1 MRPRTVAAHRV
12 AKCPTHT
19 NHHHRPTAAVSGP
32 TLWFALLA
40 LYGLCCASP
49 AAAAPAPRT
58 APAPAP
64 SADTHLPAITVSG
77 IRYGAGR
84 TQLPST
90 TYTLDRHRFA
100 RGRRQVNLSES
111 LGQVPGVLVQNRYDY
126 AEGEQV
132 SIRGFGATAP
142 FGVEGVRLIVDGIP
156 ATMPDGQGE
165 PQIIDLPSAGRIDVI
180 EGPFSALY
188 GNAAGGV
195 ILVHTRNGPEKPTF
209 GLRSW
214 VGSFDSHQTTLSGGA
229 TSGPANYFTSL
240 SRFHTGGWR
249 DHSSAT
255 RTHFNAKLR
264 YSLGAGSSLTVIA
277 NALYQRAQDPSG
289 LSQTQMAQNPR
300 QARSAV
306 YTYDTRKTV
315 HNTQGGLVW
324 RQQLGPAN
332 VLHVSAY
339 DGQRSVLQFL
349 PFSGDYGLSS
359 GGVVDLADY
368 FGGGKARV
376 THQGMLAGIP
386 YSLSVGTQYERE
398 NEFRKGFVNNNGV
411 QGALR
416 RNEFDVVDSFAQ
428 FAQARWLLSPRW
440 SLAAGLR
447 HSTVRFRSTD
457 HFITAT
463 NPNDSGSATYSSN
476 NPVLG
481 FTYQATRHLHVY
493 FDYGRGFQTPT
504 FYQLAYRPDGKPG
517 LNFALQPMRS
527 DNYEVG
533 TRLERGRFSLTTSV
547 FHILTHNEIV
557 VAASTNGRTSYTNAG
572 ETRRNGAELAL
583 TDHITPR
590 LSARLA
596 YSYLDANFI
605 GGPYDGAALPGVPKQ
620 RAEASLTWA
629 DPGPGFY
636 TDLDFIAHGRAYAN
650 ADNTASAAGYGLVDW
665 AAGFRQHPGPWH
677 LSEFLRI
684 DNLFDR
690 NYVSALVIGDSYG
703 HYYEPGPGRDV
714 TIGLS
719 LRRSF

>member
-1 MRPRTVAAHRV
+1 MIWLVVITVYV
-12 AKCPTHT
+12 F
-19 NHHHRPTAAVSGP
+19 S
-32 TLWFALLA
+32 
-40 LYGLCCASP
+40 CASP
-49 AAAAPAPRT
+49 AYAVPAPHT
-58 APAPAP
+58 ATVTAP
-64 SADTHLPAITVSG
+64 SAGTHLPAITVSG
-77 IRYGAGR
+77 ISYGAGS

-90 TYTLDRHRFA
+90 TYSLGRARFA

-142 FGVEGVRLIVDGIP
+142 FGVQGVRLIVDGIP

-195 ILVHTRNGPEKPTF
+195 ILVHTRNGPRKPTI
-209 GLRSW
+209 GLRTW
-214 VGSFDSHQTTLSGGA
+214 AGSFGSNQTTLFGGA

-240 SRFHTGGWR
+240 SRFHTRGWR

-255 RTHFNAKLR
+255 RTHFNAKFR
-264 YSLGAGSSLTVIA
+264 YTLGPGSSVTVIA
-277 NALYQRAQDPSG
+277 NALYQQAQDPSG
-289 LSQTQMAQNPR
+289 LSQAQMEQNPR
-300 QARSAV
+300 QVRSSV
-306 YTYDTRKTV
+306 YTYNTRKTV

-324 RQQLGPAN
+324 RQQLGHAN

-339 DGQRSVLQFL
+339 NGQRSVLQFL

-359 GGVVDLADY
+359 GGVIDLADY
-368 FGGGKARV
+368 FGGSKARV
-376 THQGMLAGIP
+376 THQGMLASVP

-398 NEFRKGFVNNNGV
+398 NEFRKGYVNNNGIR
-411 QGALR
+411 GTLR

-428 FAQARWLLSPRW
+428 FVQTRWLLSPRW

-476 NPVLG
+476 DPVLG
-481 FTYQATRHLHVY
+481 FAYKAMPHLHVY
-493 FDYGRGFQTPT
+493 FDYGRGIQTPT
-504 FYQLAYRPDGKPG
+504 FYQIAYRPDGKPG
-517 LNFALQPMRS
+517 LNFSLKPMWN

-533 TRLERGRFSLTTSV
+533 TRLHQGRFSLSGSV

-557 VAASTNGRTSYTNAG
+557 VAASKNGRTSYTNAG
-572 ETRRNGAELAL
+572 ETRRNGAELAF
-583 TDHITPR
+583 TAAITPR
-590 LSARLA
+590 LKAHLA
-596 YSYLDANFI
+596 YSYLDATFV
-605 GGPYDGAALPGVPKQ
+605 GGPYDGATLPGVPKQ
-620 RAEASLTWA
+620 RALASLRWT

-636 TDLDFIAHGRAYAN
+636 TDLEFVAHGRAYAN
-650 ADNTASAAGYGLVDW
+650 SENSASAAGYGLVNW
-665 AAGFRQHPGPWH
+665 GAGFRQRKAGWRI
-677 LSEFLRI
+677 SEFLRV
-684 DNLFDR
+684 DNLFAR
-690 NYVSALVIGDSYG
+690 RYVSALVIGDSYG
-703 HYYEPGPGRDV
+703 HYYEPGPGRDITV
-714 TIGLS
+714 GLS
-719 LRRSF
+719 LRHTF